1 MCQATLNDNKVH
13 DTDPIAPGDQ
23 YDATTPLK
31 ASVHCHQQILAT
43 AGELSSNSG
52 PMDGLWMM
60 GVTGDSACLYTD
72 EAKADPSKKE
82 ECELLQNQQKLM
94 DAMEARWGDC
104 TLICD
109 GEVCHRGPDSGWH
122 EPDVGDIGSHRI
134 LDDTS
139 SGGLPNYEVCDY
151 SLDTN
156 GDGEVGD
163 GEDDLFEAIG
173 GMFGAILSKDAL
185 YFMVTDASTR
195 DLIKYAECDETVSG
209 RR

>member
-1 MCQATLNDNKVH
+1 MASSASTHASMFVLHSPEFDVCRLWADVVAKLFH
-13 DTDPIAPGDQ
+13 SRE
-23 YDATTPLK
+23 YDGSHA
-31 ASVHCHQQILAT
+31 
-43 AGELSSNSG
+43 
-52 PMDGLWMM
+52 
-60 GVTGDSACLYTD
+60 
-72 EAKADPSKKE
+72 
-82 ECELLQNQQKLM
+82 
-94 DAMEARWGDC
+94 
-104 TLICD
+104 
-109 GEVCHRGPDSGWH
+109 DSGWH

-195 DLIKYAECDETVSG
+195 DLVKYAECDETVSG